1 MKTIHRHENV
11 GNCLEIDRGCMG
23 REGSEIIGDKMRDD
37 DTLVEK
43 LEGVSSLL
51 YTMNR
56 NTRTE

>member
-1 MKTIHRHENV
+1 MV
-11 GNCLEIDRGCMG
+11 